1 MPLIQTDKPVYYINT
16 ISLQQL
22 SESEIRAAF
31 TNTSFPNPFV
41 PPDGYAYVFPAPQP
55 AHNPVTQAVRETTP
69 VLTAKGHWEQ
79 QWEVVPRYTDYTD
92 GDGVLHTAD
101 EQMAAEQERIRLAA
115 VPQSVTMRQARLAL
129 HAAGLL
135 SGVNAAIASLEE
147 PAKTAAQIEWE
158 YASAVERNAG
168 LVPAMA
174 TALGMTERQIDDLF
188 VAAAAL

>member
-1 MPLIQTDKPVYYINT
+1 MYINT
-16 ISLQQL
+16 TTLTQH
-22 SESEIRAAF
+22 SESEIRAANP
-31 TNTSFPNPFV
+31 NTSYPVPFV
-41 PPDGYAYVFPAPQP
+41 APAEYAYVFPAPQP

-101 EQMAAEQERIRLAA
+101 EQLAAELERIRLAA
-115 VPQSVTMRQARLAL
+115 VPQTVTMRQARLAL

-158 YASAVERNAG
+158 YAGIVERNAG

>member
-1 MPLIQTDKPVYYINT
+1 MPLIQTDKPVYYIHAAT
-16 ISLQQL
+16 LTQH
-22 SESEIRAAF
+22 SEQDIRAAH
-31 TNTSFPNPFV
+31 TNTSFPQPFV
-41 PPDGYAYVFPAPQP
+41 PPDDYAYVFPAPQP
-55 AHNPVTQAVRETTP
+55 AYNPVTQSVRETAP
-69 VLTAKGHWEQ
+69 VLTDKGHWEQ
-79 QWEVVPRYTDYTD
+79 AWEAVELFATQEERDAAIA
-92 GDGVLHTAD
+92 AD
-101 EQMAAEQERIRLAA
+101 TEAKRIAS
-115 VPQSVTMRQARLAL
+115 VPQTVTMRQARLAL

-135 SGVNAAIASLEE
+135 AGVTAAINGMEE